1 MKRTRFESI
10 VTEKTLHLINGS
22 DHGSLMDLASSDP
35 DYQSQLKNVCAKVSV
50 QLSEKID
57 SVCGMLDIS
66 KRTFI
71 EAALIQAV
79 EQAEA
84 VMEAEGLFDY
94 LTEAGYAVDQPT
106 AESEGEV

>member
-1 MKRTRFESI
+1 MKRSRFESI

-22 DHGSLMDLASSDP
+22 DQAMLMDMISSDP
-35 DYQSQLKNVCAKVSV
+35 DYQSQLKNVCAKLPV
-50 QLSEKID
+50 QLSDKID

-84 VMEAEGLFDY
+84 VMHAEGLFDH
-94 LTEAGYAVDQPT
+94 LTEAGYAVDRST
-106 AESEGEV
+106 TESEGKA

>member
-10 VTEKTLHLINGS
+10 VTEKTLHLINGA
-22 DHGSLMDLASSDP
+22 DQGMLMDMISSDP
-35 DYQSQLKNVCAKVSV
+35 DYQAQLKNVCAKLSV
-50 QLSEKID
+50 QLSDKID

-94 LTEAGYAVDQPT
+94 LTDAGHAVDRST
-106 AESEGEV
+106 TESEGKV